1 VIEKIELI
9 FRDVFFDENLEITDS
24 TSPVELEEWDSLA
37 QINLL
42 IAIENEFNI
51 KFSLDDAQKINSV
64 GDILSIIDSKKNSS

>member
-1 VIEKIELI
+1 MIEKIELI